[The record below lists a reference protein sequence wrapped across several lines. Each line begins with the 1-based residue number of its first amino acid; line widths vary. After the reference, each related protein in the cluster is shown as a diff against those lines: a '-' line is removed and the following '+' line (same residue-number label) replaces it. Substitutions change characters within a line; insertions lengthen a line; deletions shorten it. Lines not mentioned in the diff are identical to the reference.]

1 MPAPLDLTGRRFG
14 QLTVLERAGR
24 ARWGRDQAAWRCR
37 CDCGA
42 LIVLPQNRLP
52 HRASIQASHV
62 VDACDACRRGPC
74 AVCGRRIPADRSLQ
88 ATTCSDDCRRN
99 AHRLIWR
106 SYHHRQAASDPDYHT
121 RRHEARKARA
131 AEDPAYAERLRRID
145 RRAKRRNAA
154 KRTGLAVYLP
164 AIAAGTLDAEAV
176 VRFAGQRT
184 LLTRLATL
192 PVPEQRRLTK
202 GGALSV
208 AVRTADGAVVPRQM
222 PAASLTAQQARMVI
236 DGGRIRSMDE
246 QKDLLA
252 SEAGDDLVSD
262 SGIRLTAADHRAL
275 VRAAAERGV
284 TLPELVR
291 RTLADAGLLRSNG

>member
-145 RRAKRRNAA
+145 RRAKQRNAA
-154 KRTGLAVYLP
+154 KHRERRRAYQAAYYAARAEEIQAKRRARLDAMTDEQRARWLDRARRYQRAYTRRWRAELRQDPARHQAYLDLMTEYRRQRALRSLLP
-164 AIAAGTLDAEAV
+164 IAAE
-176 VRFAGQRT
+176 
-184 LLTRLATL
+184 LTR
-192 PVPEQRRLTK
+192 
-202 GGALSV
+202 
-208 AVRTADGAVVPRQM
+208 RTD
-222 PAASLTAQQARMVI
+222 
-236 DGGRIRSMDE
+236 
-246 QKDLLA
+246 
-252 SEAGDDLVSD
+252 
-262 SGIRLTAADHRAL
+262 
-275 VRAAAERGV
+275 
-284 TLPELVR
+284 
-291 RTLADAGLLRSNG
+291 NG

>member
-106 SYHHRQAASDPDYHT
+106 SYRHRRAASDPDYHT
-121 RRHEARKARA
+121 RRHESRKARA
-131 AEDPAYAERLRRID
+131 AEDPAYAERLRAYQAAYYAARAEEIQ
-145 RRAKRRNAA
+145 AKRRARLDA
-154 KRTGLAVYLP
+154 MTDEQRARWLDRARRYQRAYTRRWRAELRQDPAQHQAYFDLMTEYRRQRALRSLLP
-164 AIAAGTLDAEAV
+164 IAAE
-176 VRFAGQRT
+176 
-184 LLTRLATL
+184 LTR
-192 PVPEQRRLTK
+192 R
-202 GGALSV
+202 
-208 AVRTADGAVVPRQM
+208 AD
-222 PAASLTAQQARMVI
+222 
-236 DGGRIRSMDE
+236 
-246 QKDLLA
+246 
-252 SEAGDDLVSD
+252 
-262 SGIRLTAADHRAL
+262 
-275 VRAAAERGV
+275 
-284 TLPELVR
+284 
-291 RTLADAGLLRSNG
+291 NG